1 MSRIQTLLIGA
12 VAVLAVAE
20 LFHGPLGRAVELRDR
35 VEQRAQVALEVNEM
49 TQVRARLA
57 DSPMRRT
64 IILSGP
70 ADDFQREGLVR
81 VMEKLQGVEHAEW
94 DPGSLPVES
103 RLPPGP
109 PPENVLAPPVVSVP
123 EKR

>member
-1 MSRIQTLLIGA
+1 MSRVQPLLIGA
-12 VAVLAVAE
+12 VAVLAVVE

-35 VEQRAQVALEVNEM
+35 IERRAQVALDVNEM
-49 TQVRARLA
+49 TQVRAHLA
-57 DSPMRRT
+57 DGPMRRT

-70 ADDFQREGLVR
+70 ADDFQRAALVR
-81 VMEKLQGVEHAEW
+81 VMEKLRGVDKAEW

-103 RLPPGP
+103 RPPPGP
-109 PPENVLAPPVVSVP
+109 PPENVLAQPVVAVP

>member
-1 MSRIQTLLIGA
+1 
-12 VAVLAVAE
+12 
-20 LFHGPLGRAVELRDR
+20 
-35 VEQRAQVALEVNEM
+35 
-49 TQVRARLA
+49 
-57 DSPMRRT
+57 MRRT

-81 VMEKLQGVEHAEW
+81 VMEKLKGVDHAEW

-103 RLPPGP
+103 RLPPGA
-109 PPENVLAPPVVSVP
+109 PPENVLAPPVVTVP